1 MASVLRLP
9 MYRNY
14 LLVILTNL
22 LVILT
27 NLLVILTNKAYYT
40 THKYAENT
48 IHALHKVYSK
58 NGTKTP
64 SLQNNLQQLVYKL
77 K

>member
-1 MASVLRLP
+1 MASVLCLP
-9 MYRNY
+9 IYRNY
-14 LLVILTNL
+14 F

-40 THKYAENT
+40 THKCAENT
-48 IHALHKVYSK
+48 IYELHKVYSK
-58 NGTKTP
+58 YGTKTP